1 MDRRKF
7 IGSLAGGLVA
17 TPYFARAQQPAI
29 PAVGLLRSTPSAPFA
44 FVVEALRRG
53 LKETGFVE
61 GQNVT
66 IVQRWADNQVDR
78 LPGLAADLVRRE
90 VAVIVT
96 NVGLVAK
103 EATATIPIV
112 YVGAEDPV
120 ALGLVA
126 SLNRPGGNI
135 TGVDFFANQ
144 LGGKR
149 LGILLELVPK
159 AAVIAFLMDP
169 SWTGSVA
176 EFPEVEAAVRKIGR
190 KFVVVKAASEREFEP
205 AFATIVQAGAGALV
219 VGGSPLF
226 TSQSRQL
233 VALAARHSIPAIYDV
248 RNHVAAGGLISY
260 GASLAD
266 AWRQAGVYAGRIL
279 KGAKPS
285 EMPVLQS
292 TTFELVINM
301 QTAKVLGLTIP
312 QSVLLRADEVIQ

>member
-1 MDRRKF
+1 MNRRKF
-7 IGSLAGGLVA
+7 VGSLASGLAV

-44 FVVEALRRG
+44 FVVEALRWG

-66 IVQRWADNQVDR
+66 IEQRWADNQVDR
-78 LPGLAADLVRRE
+78 LPRLAAELVRRK

-103 EATATIPIV
+103 QATTTRAIV
-112 YVGAEDPV
+112 YVASEDPV

-135 TGVDFFANQ
+135 TGINFFANQ

-169 SWTGSVA
+169 SWTGSMA
-176 EFPEVEAAVRKIGR
+176 EVSEVEAAVRKMGR
-190 KFVVVKAASEREFEP
+190 KFVVVKAASEPEFEP
-205 AFATIVQAGAGALV
+205 AFTTIVRAGAGMP
-219 VGGSPLF
+219 SN
-226 TSQSRQL
+226 
-233 VALAARHSIPAIYDV
+233 DV
-248 RNHVAAGGLISY
+248 SGF
-260 GASLAD
+260 
-266 AWRQAGVYAGRIL
+266 
-279 KGAKPS
+279 
-285 EMPVLQS
+285 PV
-292 TTFELVINM
+292 
-301 QTAKVLGLTIP
+301 
-312 QSVLLRADEVIQ
+312 